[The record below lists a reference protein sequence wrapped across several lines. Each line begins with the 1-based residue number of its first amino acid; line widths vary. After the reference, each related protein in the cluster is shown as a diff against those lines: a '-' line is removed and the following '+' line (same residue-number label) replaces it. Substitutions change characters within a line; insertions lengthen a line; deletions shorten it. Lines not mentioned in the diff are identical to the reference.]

1 MDAFDNL
8 KNAIVRQ
15 AAEDYAAAFMG
26 CSIDGKSPEDTMLEC
41 ERFFRSDWYDT
52 LTRGA
57 VDGEWLMRNI
67 KIRELENT
75 LEIYKDIL
83 SSCNCCTIKAA
94 VAFLHDKGGKKRK
107 PLNYIFPPR
116 LASGLMD
123 MARIQLETL
132 KTELE
137 ELKKQDGEV
146 SV

>member
-83 SSCNCCTIKAA
+83 SPCNCCTIKVA
-94 VAFLHDKGGKKRK
+94 VAFLHDKGGKK
-107 PLNYIFPPR
+107 
-116 LASGLMD
+116 
-123 MARIQLETL
+123 
-132 KTELE
+132 
-137 ELKKQDGEV
+137 
-146 SV
+146 

>member
-67 KIRELENT
+67 NWKYIRISSALAT
-75 LEIYKDIL
+75 AVRLRWLLL
-83 SSCNCCTIKAA
+83 SSTIKA
-94 VAFLHDKGGKKRK
+94 GKNENR
-107 PLNYIFPPR
+107 
-116 LASGLMD
+116 
-123 MARIQLETL
+123 
-132 KTELE
+132 
-137 ELKKQDGEV
+137 
-146 SV
+146 

>member
-57 VDGEWLMRNI
+57 VDGEWLMR
-67 KIRELENT
+67 KIHWKYIRISSALAT
-75 LEIYKDIL
+75 AVRLRWLLL
-83 SSCNCCTIKAA
+83 SSTIKA
-94 VAFLHDKGGKKRK
+94 GKNENR
-107 PLNYIFPPR
+107 
-116 LASGLMD
+116 
-123 MARIQLETL
+123 
-132 KTELE
+132 
-137 ELKKQDGEV
+137 
-146 SV
+146 

>member
-83 SSCNCCTIKAA
+83 SLATAVRLRWLLLSSTIKA
-94 VAFLHDKGGKKRK
+94 GKNENR
-107 PLNYIFPPR
+107 
-116 LASGLMD
+116 
-123 MARIQLETL
+123 
-132 KTELE
+132 
-137 ELKKQDGEV
+137 
-146 SV
+146 